1 MYVDVVIWSVRICCF
16 CMPKSV
22 RQIEV
27 KYFTSNT
34 SARWSPGVSFTYR
47 TVCLS
52 LVLCV
57 IFLGIAV
64 TFHVIEK
71 NSYITNTVYDNLLIN
86 LNNEE

>member
-1 MYVDVVIWSVRICCF
+1 M
-16 CMPKSV
+16 
-22 RQIEV
+22 
-27 KYFTSNT
+27 
-34 SARWSPGVSFTYR
+34 SFAYR